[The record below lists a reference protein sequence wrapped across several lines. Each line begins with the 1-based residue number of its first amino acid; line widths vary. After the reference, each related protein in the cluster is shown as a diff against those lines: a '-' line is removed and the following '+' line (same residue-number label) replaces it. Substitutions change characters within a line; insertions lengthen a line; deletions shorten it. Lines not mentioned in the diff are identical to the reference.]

1 MSFPPA
7 LDGLH
12 AGCIATET
20 GSDAQSFESAISNR
34 ESEPFFD
41 ADLAYK
47 TKSSD
52 KELNMCTP
60 RVKCEV
66 VIHRPQSAVG
76 AVVELGGWTCQ

>member
-1 MSFPPA
+1 MACMQAA
-7 LDGLH
+7 LQQKREVMHNHL
-12 AGCIATET
+12 
-20 GSDAQSFESAISNR
+20 SLAIFNR

-66 VIHRPQSAVG
+66 VIHRPQRAVG